1 MAKGKASGGIG
12 HQFKRSPCQLHCR
25 GKVAA
30 RSSNDRGRAMKKPP
44 PVTRDERVTLAHAVH
59 QLKEQHGPRITAHLL
74 YHQARALT
82 LEADRASEQD
92 QQGQT

>member
-1 MAKGKASGGIG
+1 
-12 HQFKRSPCQLHCR
+12 
-25 GKVAA
+25 
-30 RSSNDRGRAMKKPP
+30 MKKPP
-44 PVTRDERVTLAHAVH
+44 PVSRDEKISLSHAVH
-59 QLKEQHGPRITAHLL
+59 QLKELHGPRIAAHLL